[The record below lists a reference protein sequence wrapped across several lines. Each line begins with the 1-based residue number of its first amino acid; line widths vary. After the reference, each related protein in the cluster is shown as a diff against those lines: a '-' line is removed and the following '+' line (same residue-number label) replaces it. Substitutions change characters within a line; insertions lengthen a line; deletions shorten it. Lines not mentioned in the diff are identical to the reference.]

1 MIVKPPFMSLPELR
15 AAGVPEPWTFGR
27 RDWVRSGEID
37 SLNHVNNTVYLIW
50 FETVRVGYM
59 HALEPSPYPRLQTVL
74 KSLTAEFHQEMNVN
88 EEYLVTARTSS
99 FRTSSFVQDYA
110 VFSGNLRATGSAI
123 TVMLDAETGKKTPLP
138 DSMRRFFVEHDGAE
152 DHGPVTGGT

>member
-1 MIVKPPFMSLPELR
+1 MIVKPPFLSLPELR
-15 AAGVPEPWTFGR
+15 AAGVPEPWAFGR

-37 SLNHVNNTVYLIW
+37 SLNHVNNTDYLIW

-59 HALEPSPYPRLQTVL
+59 HALDPSPYPRLQTVL

-110 VFSGNLRATGSAI
+110 VFAGNLRGHRIS
-123 TVMLDAETGKKTPLP
+123 
-138 DSMRRFFVEHDGAE
+138 
-152 DHGPVTGGT
+152 DHGHAGRRNRKENAAARFNAPLLCRA